1 MLFIGITSST
11 KVIAALGYSDE
22 VLADSPVGYWNLDE
36 VAGTTMNDS
45 SGNSYDGTYN
55 NGFTLAQSPLIST
68 GNSVLF
74 DGVAGTGATVDGTHI
89 PLQIAGDV
97 TLEAW
102 VNLDGD
108 IPFAQNQHIV
118 QCSGT
123 NSDASANDNFLYSM
137 AIDDLTGAMY
147 IFTESGLGVNQTVS
161 STHLITN
168 GTHHIVIV
176 RDATAKTVTFF
187 DNGVEYDTIV
197 YATNADGGSLA
208 KIRIADSAG
217 AGETDGVVDEVA
229 VYDSQLSALRI
240 LAHYNAGG
248 GVAVDP
254 LFSSVVLLVRSQ
266 DAVNG
271 QITFTDESNV
281 ARTLTRNGD
290 TIYDGTQTKFGN
302 TASILF
308 DGSGDDWVEMPDAA
322 DLGLEDRTVEF
333 CLEAWIYVTDDTSN
347 NGIFVGR
354 DNSSSE
360 EFTFYTKTNIG
371 TPGLVGLQ
379 LVIWNPNTV
388 VGVDEIMTIDAWH
401 HVAATRTENSGDGD
415 LVLYVDGVSVA
426 TVTQTQNGATNTGV
440 YYIGHNAFNSDRDF
454 TGHID
459 SLRLTRNNA
468 RYTGNFTP
476 SSTPF
481 PAA

>member
-1 MLFIGITSST
+1 MLFSGIVSSLVART
-11 KVIAALGYSDE
+11 ITYRGE
-22 VLADSPVGYWNLDE
+22 VLADSPVGYWKLDE
-36 VAGTTMNDS
+36 AAGTTMNDS

-55 NGFTLAQSPLIST
+55 NGFTLAQSPLIT
-68 GNSVLF
+68 KGNSVLF

-229 VYDSQLSALRI
+229 VYDSQLTNARI
-240 LAHYNAGG
+240 LAHYNAG
-248 GVAVDP
+248 VEFPTADVSLLLP
-254 LFSSVVLLVRSQ
+254 LDGL
-266 DAVNG
+266 DAATTT
-271 QITFTDESNV
+271 IDESNYAHTITFNGNAQLDTAQFKNGTSSV
-281 ARTLTRNGD
+281 LLDGTGDFLSIPDDTTFAFGSGNWTVECHVRFNGD
-290 TIYDGTQTKFGN
+290 PGTAQMAFVTKWEE
-302 TASILF
+302 
-308 DGSGDDWVEMPDAA
+308 SGDAREWFFGLRNNELVAFYSENGVTAFGFLSETWNPVGDQWYHIAFCRDNDTTDAA
-322 DLGLEDRTVEF
+322 RVFVDGVQ
-333 CLEAWIYVTDDTSN
+333 IGTDDT
-347 NGIFVGR
+347 
-354 DNSSSE
+354 
-360 EFTFYTKTNIG
+360 
-371 TPGLVGLQ
+371 
-379 LVIWNPNTV
+379 
-388 VGVDEIMTIDAWH
+388 TIDGITFADDTAG
-401 HVAATRTENSGDGD
+401 VRVGSFESSPFDYMDGWID
-415 LVLYVDGVSVA
+415 NVQITKGVCKY
-426 TVTQTQNGATNTGV
+426 T
-440 YYIGHNAFNSDRDF
+440 SDF
-454 TGHID
+454 V
-459 SLRLTRNNA
+459 
-468 RYTGNFTP
+468 P
-476 SSTPF
+476 
-481 PAA
+481 PA

>member
-1 MLFIGITSST
+1 
-11 KVIAALGYSDE
+11 
-22 VLADSPVGYWNLDE
+22 
-36 VAGTTMNDS
+36 MNDS
-45 SGNSYDGTYN
+45 SGNNYDGTYN
-55 NGFTLAQSPLIST
+55 NGFTLAQSPLIT
-68 GNSVLF
+68 KGNSVLF

-290 TIYDGTQTKFGN
+290 TIYDDTQTKFGN
-302 TASILF
+302 AASILF

-322 DLGLEDRTVEF
+322 DLGLEDRTTEF
-333 CLEAWIYVTDDTSN
+333 CIEAWVYVTTDGQNDIIN
-347 NGIFVGR
+347 GR
-354 DNSSSE
+354 DSGSNE
-360 EFTFYTKTNIG
+360 EFTLSLLG
-371 TPGLVGLQ
+371 TSPDMRVRFVLWQ
-379 LVIWNPNTV
+379 PNQVMNSPDGSILLNT
-388 VGVDEIMTIDAWH
+388 WY
-401 HVAATRTENSGDGD
+401 HVAVTRTLNGSDGD
-415 LVLYVDGVSVA
+415 LEMYIDGVSVA
-426 TVTQTQNGATNTGV
+426 TLAQTANTATNTGV
-440 YYIGHNAFNSDRDF
+440 YYIGHNAFNNTRDF
-454 TGHID
+454 DGHID
-459 SLRLTRNNA
+459 SLRFTRNNP
-468 RYTGNFTP
+468 RYTGDFTP